1 MMKKRPLYEMAQ
13 EMVNKAV
20 ADSHG
25 RWSPDPDRLDDLKTF
40 CEILESVILDNAI
53 DVLDTEFVSPTHEFT
68 FTFEIPNYTPS
79 DDDDLRLKALL
90 LLASLITL
98 RNRGDRV
105 KVSLNVKV

>member
-1 MMKKRPLYEMAQ
+1 MKKRPLYEMAL
-13 EMVNKAV
+13 EMVTKAA

-25 RWSPDPDRLDDLKTF
+25 RWSADPERLDELKTF

-68 FTFEIPNYTPS
+68 FTFETPSYTPTDE
-79 DDDDLRLKALL
+79 DDKRLEALL

-98 RNRGDRV
+98 RSRGDRV